1 MKVGQKSLIGCKTFP
16 RRRISVTSPSET
28 IPDVQEPFL
37 FRTCIPPANMKD
49 ALRHTKK
56 VCRKKKCKRGK
67 MFFDKNKE
75 KFTIKDRTFI
85 PRHSCSTEGV
95 SFYICVEMGFVFA
108 DVKCRLSD

>member
-1 MKVGQKSLIGCKTFP
+1 
-16 RRRISVTSPSET
+16 
-28 IPDVQEPFL
+28 
-37 FRTCIPPANMKD
+37 
-49 ALRHTKK
+49 
-56 VCRKKKCKRGK
+56 

-108 DVKCRLSD
+108 DVKCRLSDWNVLQLLHVDRFWYFRTGFLNQS